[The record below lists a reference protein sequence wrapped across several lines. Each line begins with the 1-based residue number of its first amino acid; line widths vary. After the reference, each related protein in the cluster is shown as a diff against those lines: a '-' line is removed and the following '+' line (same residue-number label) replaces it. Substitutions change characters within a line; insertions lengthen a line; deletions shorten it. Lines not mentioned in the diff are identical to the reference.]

1 MQTFRYTLSLVLGIA
16 ITYALQRWDRGRL
29 SPAQREAA
37 WNGATWGAA
46 LYAFGPLSM
55 LGWAWVTRR
64 DLPLWRRPG
73 AALRPFRIP
82 ALLLGGLM
90 VAAGIVM
97 VVAGADW
104 LIEQATERSAR

>member
-1 MQTFRYTLSLVLGIA
+1 MQTFRYALSLVLGIA

-29 SPAQREAA
+29 SPAEREAA

-64 DLPLWRRPG
+64 DRPLWGRRG
-73 AALRPFRIP
+73 GSLWALRIP

-104 LIEQATERSAR
+104 LIERATESSPR